1 MDERTHILRLE
12 LTEEELWA
20 IIRGLQMFSDTY
32 YNPHLTDE
40 QYDIAQSALG
50 KIEEVM

>member
-1 MDERTHILRLE
+1 MDERTYTLRLE
-12 LTEEELWA
+12 LTDEELGA
-20 IIRGLQMFSDTY
+20 IMRGLQMFSDMD

-50 KIEEVM
+50 KIEEAM